1 MKMNREEAREYIIAH
16 STDLLSP
23 DGSKRGFIC
32 PICGSG
38 SGKKGTGIT
47 SKDKNVHFTCW
58 AGCFS
63 NVDIFEIWG
72 LHNGISDYNEQL
84 KALAAEFDIE
94 IESGYVNTSKSSAR
108 SDFGLPDQEQ
118 PEEAEEQKT
127 DFTPFFLQAHKDIE
141 KTDYWKSRGL
151 SRATVDRFMLG
162 YCEAWRNPKTPTA
175 PATPRLIIPV
185 TKYSYLARDTRE
197 AIPEYQEAY
206 KKSKAKGEER
216 PNWIFNYKALETS
229 TQPIYVVEGEIDAMS
244 IIEAGGEAVAIG
256 SLAFISSFLDLLKEK
271 RPSQPLIISMD
282 NEKDADKKAKCEEA
296 AQKIASGCQ
305 ALGITCRIENVAG
318 DCKDANEA
326 LVKDY
331 TAFKERVE
339 RLKDFEELERLQIE
353 EIQRESASNAL
364 EGFLSRIEENKKAP
378 FYSTGFVGVDHV
390 LDGGLYA
397 GLYIVG
403 AISSLGKTTFCLQV
417 ADNAAQMGNDVL
429 IFSLEMSR
437 DELMSKSISRET
449 ALADLAENETTSHA
463 KTTRKILSGEWMDS
477 RSAIE
482 QSIVIKAMQ
491 RYRKYAKHIYIT
503 EGMGNVGVEQIREK
517 VQAHVKATGK
527 APIVLIDYLQILA
540 PADIRATDKQNTDKA
555 VLELKRLSR
564 DFKIPVIGI
573 SSFNRE
579 NYTAPVNLSS
589 FKESGAIEYSSD
601 VLIGLQY
608 DGMDWEAGEN
618 EKQRNTRIRQL
629 TADMIQKAKSGDF
642 QRIQVKVL
650 KNRNGSKGDAYLD
663 FCPMFNYFRDAT
675 FNFTN
680 EDEELLPDGWE
691 N

>member
-38 SGKKGTGIT
+38 SGKKGTGIS
-47 SKDKNVHFTCW
+47 SKDKNKHFTCW
-58 AGCFS
+58 AGCFT
-63 NVDIFEIWG
+63 NADIIDIWG
-72 LHNGISDYNEQL
+72 MQNGIADYNEKL
-84 KALAAEFDIE
+84 KGAAAEFGIE
-94 IESGYVNTSKSSAR
+94 IESGYVNTGKSSAQ

-118 PEEAEEQKT
+118 PDEPEEKKT

-141 KTDYWKSRGL
+141 KTDYWKKRGL
-151 SRATVDRFMLG
+151 TKATVDRFMVG
-162 YCEAWRNPKTPTA
+162 YCEAWRNPKTPNA

-185 TKYSYLARDTRE
+185 TKHSYLARDTRE

-216 PNWIFNYKALETS
+216 PNWIFNYKCLES
-229 TQPIYVVEGEIDAMS
+229 ATQPIYVVEGEIDAMS

-364 EGFLSRIEENKKAP
+364 EGFLSRIEENKRAP

-608 DGMDWEAGEN
+608 DGMDWEAGES
-618 EKQRNTRIRQL
+618 EKQRNSRIRQL

>member
-1 MKMNREEAREYIIAH
+1 MNREDAREYILAH
-16 STDLLSP
+16 GTELLTP
-23 DGSKRGFIC
+23 DSSKRGFLC

-63 NVDIFEIWG
+63 NADIFEIWG
-72 LHNGISDYNEQL
+72 LHNGIADYNEQL

-118 PEEAEEQKT
+118 PEETEEQKT

-197 AIPEYQEAY
+197 VIPEYQEAY

-216 PNWIFNYKALETS
+216 PKWIFNYKALETS

-244 IIEAGGEAVAIG
+244 IIEAGGEAVAVG
-256 SLAFISSFLDLLKEK
+256 SISFIPSFLDMLKEK
-271 RPSQPLIISMD
+271 RPSQPLIISLD
-282 NEKDADKKAKCEEA
+282 NEKDQRKREAIEAKAKE
-296 AQKIASGCQ
+296 IAEGCQ
-305 ALGITCRIENVAG
+305 TLGITCKIANVAG
-318 DCKDANEA
+318 EFKDANEA
-326 LVKDY
+326 LTKDY

-339 RLKDFEELERLQIE
+339 KLKDFEEVERLQKE
-353 EIQRESASNAL
+353 ELERDSAAYAL
-364 EGFLSRIEENKKAP
+364 KGFLERVEENRKQP
-378 FYSTGFVGVDHV
+378 FYSTGFTDLDRA
-390 LDGGLYA
+390 LDGGLYP

-417 ADNAAQMGNDVL
+417 ADNAAQNGNDVL

-437 DELMSKSISRET
+437 DEMMSKSISRET
-449 ALADLAENETTSHA
+449 VLEDLDLNDTTEHA
-463 KTTRKILSGEWMDS
+463 KTTRGILTGAWMKS
-477 RSAIE
+477 TIE
-482 QSIVIKAMQ
+482 QTVVARAMQ
-491 RYRKYAKHIYIT
+491 RYQKYAKHIYIT
-503 EGMGNVGVEQIREK
+503 EGMGDVGVEQIRAK
-517 VQAHVKATGK
+517 VENHTKVTGK

-540 PADIRATDKQNTDKA
+540 PAEVRATDKQNTDKA

-564 DFKIPVIGI
+564 DFGIPVIGI

-618 EKQRNTRIRQL
+618 EKKRNSRIRDL
-629 TADMIQKAKSGDF
+629 MADMVRKAKEGKS
-642 QRIQVKVL
+642 QRIQLKIL
-650 KNRNGSKGDAYLD
+650 KNRNGRKGECYLE
-663 FCPMFNYFRDAT
+663 FYPMFNYFKDAIFT
-675 FNFTN
+675 F
-680 EDEELLPDGWE
+680 EDAEDELLPDNWE
-691 N
+691 EC

>member
-1 MKMNREEAREYIIAH
+1 MKLNREEAREYIIAH
-16 STDLLSP
+16 GTELLTP
-23 DGSKRGFIC
+23 DGSKRGFLC

-38 SGKKGTGIT
+38 SGKKGTGIS
-47 SKDKNVHFTCW
+47 SKDKNKHFTCW
-58 AGCFS
+58 AGCFT
-63 NVDIFEIWG
+63 NADIIDIWG
-72 LHNGISDYNEQL
+72 MQNGIADYNEKL
-84 KALAAEFDIE
+84 KGAAAEFGIE
-94 IESGYVNTSKSSAR
+94 IESGYVNTGKSSAQ

-118 PEEAEEQKT
+118 PDEPEEQKT

-141 KTDYWKSRGL
+141 KTDYWKKRGL
-151 SRATVDRFMLG
+151 TKATVDRFMVG
-162 YCEAWRNPKTPTA
+162 YCEAWRNPKTPNA

-216 PNWIFNYKALETS
+216 PNWIFNYKCLES
-229 TQPIYVVEGEIDAMS
+229 ATQPIYVVEGEIDAMS

-589 FKESGAIEYSSD
+589 FKESGRLCRPVA
-601 VLIGLQY
+601 
-608 DGMDWEAGEN
+608 
-618 EKQRNTRIRQL
+618 
-629 TADMIQKAKSGDF
+629 
-642 QRIQVKVL
+642 
-650 KNRNGSKGDAYLD
+650 
-663 FCPMFNYFRDAT
+663 
-675 FNFTN
+675 
-680 EDEELLPDGWE
+680 
-691 N
+691 